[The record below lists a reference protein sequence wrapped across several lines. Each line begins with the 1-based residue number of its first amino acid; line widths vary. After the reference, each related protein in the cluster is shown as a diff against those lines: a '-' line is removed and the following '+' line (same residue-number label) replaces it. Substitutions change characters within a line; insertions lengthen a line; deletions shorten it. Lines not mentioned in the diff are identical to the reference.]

1 MYVFLQF
8 KNNFIENTLNILY
21 NNVIIFWEKNMK
33 EKKSKARINAV
44 KNNFFALHLVWKMCP
59 RMVVHMACS
68 KALYYFG
75 WLFYSAF
82 FMRYVINA
90 LQAGETFQAIMIFI
104 GITVAVFAS
113 MAFYNSYILGSVKPV
128 TDTEVNKKLYRK
140 LFKKS
145 RNVELECFENSD
157 FYDKYTLA
165 MKNADTRIIE
175 TVDQLFGLLF
185 GFVASI
191 CAFVFMFQ
199 VDTLSVTFIL
209 LPIIG
214 NFYFRILNSR
224 VDYQRN
230 KEMAPHNRRIDYINR
245 IMYLKDY
252 AKEIR
257 LTNIFNLLKR
267 QYTDA
272 ITGVADVTKK
282 FVLKSAFLHWFYVMF
297 TFTFIFEG
305 LLIYGAYRTLV
316 SNTMTLPQLAVLTSM
331 MVSTTWILIG
341 FTDSVT
347 ASFKNGLFVDYLRTF
362 LEYEEKIPED
372 YDGADPGNTIESIDF
387 RNVSFAYKDLPVL
400 TDLNMKF
407 EGKKTYAL
415 VGHNGAGKSTI
426 IKLLLRFY
434 DPTKGEILL
443 NGRNI
448 KEYNLQKYRALFAT
462 AFQDNRMFSM
472 SVADNVTLGENI
484 PAEQRDAIVTD
495 ALKLSGVYDKVMS
508 LPQGINTTLTREF
521 DDKGAVLSGGEFQ
534 KIVVSR
540 AFARNCPIK
549 VFDEPSSA
557 LDPIAEYQLF
567 DNILKACHEN
577 TLLFISHR
585 LSSVQNAD
593 HVFLLEHGQVKEEG
607 THRELMNRKGL
618 YADMYQ
624 KQAENYLADKA
635 KQTEGIWA

>member
-1 MYVFLQF
+1 
-8 KNNFIENTLNILY
+8 
-21 NNVIIFWEKNMK
+21 MK
-33 EKKSKARINAV
+33 EKKFKSRIRAV
-44 KNNFFALHLVWKMCP
+44 QNNFFALRLVWKMCP
-59 RMVVHMACS
+59 GPVVHMAI
-68 KALYYFG
+68 ARLLYYFG

-90 LQAGETFQAIMIFI
+90 LQTGETFKAIMIFI

-113 MAFYNSYILGSVKPV
+113 MALYNSFIQGYVAPV
-128 TDTEVNKKLYRK
+128 ANASLNKQLYQK
-140 LFKKS
+140 LFKKA

-165 MKNADTRIIE
+165 MKNADTNLYN

-185 GFVASI
+185 GFIASI
-191 CAFVFMFQ
+191 CAFIFMFK
-199 VDTLSVTFIL
+199 VDSFSVAFIL

-224 VDYQRN
+224 IDYQRN

-267 QYTDA
+267 QYTEA

-347 ASFKNGLFVDYLRTF
+347 ASFKNGLFVDYLKTF

-372 YDGADPGNTIESIDF
+372 YDGADPGKTIDSIEF
-387 RNVSFAYKDLPVL
+387 RNVSFAYKDTPVL
-400 TDLNMKF
+400 SNLNMKF
-407 EGKKTYAL
+407 EGGKTYAL

-434 DPTKGEILL
+434 DPTQGEILL
-443 NGRNI
+443 NGHNI

-462 AFQDNRMFSM
+462 AFQDNKMFSM
-472 SVADNVTLGENI
+472 TVADNVTLGENI
-484 PAEQRDAIVTD
+484 APEEREAIVTE

-508 LPQGINTTLTREF
+508 LPKGINTTLTREF
-521 DDKGAVLSGGEFQ
+521 DDEGAVLSGGEFQ

-540 AFARNCPIK
+540 AFARRCPIK

-567 DNILKACHEN
+567 DNILKACREN

-593 HVFLLEHGQVKEEG
+593 HVFLLEHGEVKEEG
-607 THRELMNRKGL
+607 SHRELIERHGL

-624 KQAENYLADKA
+624 KQAENYLADKS
-635 KQTEGIWA
+635 KVKEGIWA

>member
-1 MYVFLQF
+1 
-8 KNNFIENTLNILY
+8 
-21 NNVIIFWEKNMK
+21 MK
-33 EKKSKARINAV
+33 EKKSERRINAMR
-44 KNNFFALHLVWKMCP
+44 NNFYALRLVWKMCP
-59 RMVVHMACS
+59 GPVLHMAIARLLS
-68 KALYYFG
+68 YFG

-90 LQAGETFQAIMIFI
+90 LQSGESFKAIMIFI
-104 GITVAVFAS
+104 GITIAVFAS
-113 MAFYNSYILGSVKPV
+113 MALYNSYIQGYVAPV
-128 TDTEVNKKLYRK
+128 ANARLNKGLYQK

-145 RNVELECFENSD
+145 SNVELECFENSD

-165 MKNADTRIIE
+165 MKNADTNLYN
-175 TVDQLFGLLF
+175 TVDQLFGVMF
-185 GFVASI
+185 GCVASI
-191 CAFVFMFQ
+191 FAFFFMYQ
-199 VDTLSVTFIL
+199 VDKLSVLFIIF
-209 LPIIG
+209 PIIG
-214 NFYFRILNSR
+214 NFFFRRLINRLEYLR
-224 VDYQRN
+224 QQD
-230 KEMAPHNRRIDYINR
+230 MAPHNRRIDYINR
-245 IMYLKDY
+245 VMYLKDY

-272 ITGVADVTKK
+272 IQGLVEVIKK
-282 FVLKSAFLHWFYVMF
+282 YIAKSVVYHWFWVQF
-297 TFTFIFEG
+297 TFSFIFEG

-316 SNTMTLPQLAVLTSM
+316 SETMSLAQLAVITSM

-347 ASFKNGLFVDYLRTF
+347 ASLKNGLFVEYLRSF

-372 YDGADPGNTIESIDF
+372 YDGDDPGTTIESIEF
-387 RNVSFAYKDLPVL
+387 RNVGFAYKDTPVL
-400 TDLNMKF
+400 SNLNMKF
-407 EGKKTYAL
+407 EGGKTYAL

-434 DPTKGEILL
+434 DPTQGEIYL

-472 SVADNVTLGENI
+472 SVADNVTLGEDI
-484 PAEQRDAIVTD
+484 PAEKREAIVTE
-495 ALKLSGVYDKVMS
+495 ALKLSGVYDKVTS
-508 LPQGINTTLTREF
+508 LPKGINTTLTREF
-521 DDKGAVLSGGEFQ
+521 DDEGAVLSGGEFQ

-540 AFARNCPIK
+540 AFARSCPVK

-567 DNILKACHEN
+567 DNILKACTEN

-593 HVFLLEHGQVKEEG
+593 HVFLLEQGQVKEEG
-607 THRELMNRKGL
+607 THRELLDRQGL

-624 KQAENYLADKA
+624 KQAENYLADKS
-635 KQTEGIWA
+635 KQREGIWA

>member
-1 MYVFLQF
+1 
-8 KNNFIENTLNILY
+8 
-21 NNVIIFWEKNMK
+21 MK
-33 EKKSKARINAV
+33 EKKKKENKKRISAV
-44 KNNFFALHLVWKMCP
+44 KNNVFALKLLWKMCP
-59 RMVVHMACS
+59 RRVVHMAL
-68 KALYYFG
+68 ARLLYYFG

-90 LQAGETFQAIMIFI
+90 LQTGETFRAIMIFI
-104 GITVAVFAS
+104 GITIAVFAS
-113 MAFYNSYILGSVKPV
+113 MALYNSFIQGSVKPT
-128 TDTEVNKKLYRK
+128 TDAEINKKLYQK

-165 MKNADTRIIE
+165 MKNADTRLVE
-175 TVDQLFGLLF
+175 TVDMLFGLLF
-185 GFVASI
+185 GFIASI
-191 CAFVFMFQ
+191 CAFIFMFQ
-199 VDTLSVTFIL
+199 VDRLSVAFIL

-214 NFYFRILNSR
+214 NFFFRILNSR
-224 VDYQRN
+224 IDYKRN

-282 FVLKSAFLHWFYVMF
+282 FVWKSAFLHWFYVMF

-316 SNTMTLPQLAVLTSM
+316 SETMTLPQLAVLTSM

-372 YDGADPGNTIESIDF
+372 YDGDDPGTEIESLEF
-387 RNVSFAYKDLPVL
+387 RNVSFAYKDDVVL
-400 TDLNMKF
+400 SNLNMKF
-407 EGKKTYAL
+407 DGGKTYAL
-415 VGHNGAGKSTI
+415 VGHNGAGKSTL

-434 DPTKGEILL
+434 DPTQGEILL

-448 KEYNLQKYRALFAT
+448 KEYNLQKYRSLFAT

-472 SVADNVTLGENI
+472 SVADNVTLGEDI
-484 PAEQRDAIVTD
+484 PEDKRERIVVD
-495 ALKLSGVYDKVMS
+495 ALKLSGVYDKVME
-508 LPQGINTTLTREF
+508 LPKGINTTLTREF
-521 DDKGAVLSGGEFQ
+521 DDEGAVLSGGEFQ

-540 AFARNCPIK
+540 AFARQCPIK

-557 LDPIAEYQLF
+557 LDPIAEYKLF
-567 DNILKACHEN
+567 DNILKVCRQN

-593 HVFLLEHGQVKEEG
+593 HVFLLENGQVREEG
-607 THRELMNRKGL
+607 THRELMKKKGI

-624 KQAENYLADKA
+624 KQAENYLADKS
-635 KQTEGIWA
+635 KQKEGIWA

>member
-1 MYVFLQF
+1 
-8 KNNFIENTLNILY
+8 
-21 NNVIIFWEKNMK
+21 MK
-33 EKKSKARINAV
+33 EKKFKLRINAV
-44 KNNFFALHLVWKMCP
+44 RNNFYALGLVWRMCP
-59 RMVVHMACS
+59 GPVIHMAV
-68 KALYYFG
+68 ARLLYYFG

-90 LQAGETFQAIMIFI
+90 LQAGETFRAIMIFI
-104 GITVAVFAS
+104 GITVGVFAA
-113 MAFYNSYILGSVKPV
+113 MALYNSFIQGYVAPV
-128 TDTEVNKKLYRK
+128 ANASLNKQLYQK

-165 MKNADTRIIE
+165 MKNADTRLYE
-175 TVDQLFGLLF
+175 TVDQLFGVLF

-191 CAFVFMFQ
+191 FAFIFMFQ
-199 VDTLSVTFIL
+199 VDKLSVAFIF

-214 NFYFRILNSR
+214 NFYFRRLNTH
-224 VDYQRN
+224 VDYERN

-257 LTNIFNLLKR
+257 LTNIFKLLKR

-282 FVLKSAFLHWFYVMF
+282 FVWKSAFLHWFYVMF

-316 SNTMTLPQLAVLTSM
+316 SNTMSLAQLAVITSM

-372 YDGADPGNTIESIDF
+372 YDGADPGRTIESIEF
-387 RNVSFAYKDLPVL
+387 RNVGFAYKDIPVL
-400 TDLNMKF
+400 KNLNMKF

-434 DPTKGEILL
+434 DPTEGEILL

-448 KEYNLQKYRALFAT
+448 KDYNLQKYRALFAT

-472 SVADNVTLGENI
+472 SVADNVTLGEDI
-484 PAEQRDAIVTD
+484 PAEKREAIVTE

-540 AFARNCPIK
+540 AFARSCPVK

-567 DNILKACHEN
+567 DNILKACKEN

-593 HVFLLEHGQVKEEG
+593 HVFLLENGEVREEG
-607 THRELMNRKGL
+607 THRELIDRKGL

-624 KQAENYLADKA
+624 KQAENYLADKS
-635 KQTEGIWA
+635 KQKEGIWA

>member
-1 MYVFLQF
+1 MA
-8 KNNFIENTLNILY
+8 E
-21 NNVIIFWEKNMK
+21 K
-33 EKKSKARINAV
+33 EKKVNSV
-44 KNNFFALHLVWKMCP
+44 KNNFYALALVWKMCP
-59 RMVVHMACS
+59 GPVISMAVARLLS
-68 KALYYFG
+68 YFG

-90 LQAGETFQAIMIFI
+90 LQSGETFQSIMIFI
-104 GITVAVFAS
+104 GITIAVFAT
-113 MAFYNSYILGSVKPV
+113 MALYNSFIQGYVTPV
-128 TDTEVNKKLYRK
+128 ANATLNKKLYQK

-165 MKNADTRIIE
+165 MKNADTRLYE
-175 TVDQLFGLLF
+175 TVDQLFSVFF
-185 GFVASI
+185 GFIASI
-191 CAFVFMFQ
+191 FAFIFMFQ
-199 VDTLSVTFIL
+199 VDGFSVLFIL
-209 LPIIG
+209 FPIIG
-214 NFYFRILNSR
+214 NFIFRRMINHIEYKR
-224 VDYQRN
+224 QKD
-230 KEMAPHNRRIDYINR
+230 MAPHNRRIDYINR

-272 ITGVADVTKK
+272 ITGVAAVCKK
-282 FVLKSAFLHWFYVMF
+282 YIMKSVGLHWLWVMF
-297 TFTFIFEG
+297 TFSFIFEG
-305 LLIYGAYRTLV
+305 LLVYGAYRTLV
-316 SNTMTLPQLAVLTSM
+316 SETMTLAQLAVITSM

-347 ASFKNGLFVDYLRTF
+347 ASFKNGLFVEYLRSF

-372 YDGADPGNTIESIDF
+372 YDGADPGTEIDSIEF
-387 RNVSFAYKDLPVL
+387 RNVGFAYKDVPVL
-400 TDLNMKF
+400 KNLNMKF

-434 DPTKGEILL
+434 DPTEGEILL

-472 SVADNVTLGENI
+472 SVADNVTLGEDI
-484 PAEQRDAIVTD
+484 PPEEREKIVTD
-495 ALKLSGVYDKVMS
+495 ALKLSGVYEKVMS
-508 LPQGINTTLTREF
+508 LPDGINTTLTREF
-521 DDKGAVLSGGEFQ
+521 DDNGAVLSGGEFQ

-540 AFARNCPIK
+540 AFARRCPIK

-557 LDPIAEYQLF
+557 LDPIAEYKLF
-567 DNILKACHEN
+567 DNILKACQEN

-593 HVFLLEHGQVKEEG
+593 HVFLLENGEVLEEG
-607 THRELMNRKGL
+607 THRELMARRGL

-624 KQAENYLADKA
+624 KQAENYLADKT

>member
-1 MYVFLQF
+1 
-8 KNNFIENTLNILY
+8 
-21 NNVIIFWEKNMK
+21 MK
-33 EKKSKARINAV
+33 EKKFKSRINAV
-44 KNNFFALHLVWKMCP
+44 RNNFYALGLVWRMCP
-59 RMVVHMACS
+59 GPVIHMAV
-68 KALYYFG
+68 ARLLYYFG

-104 GITVAVFAS
+104 GITVGVFAA
-113 MAFYNSYILGSVKPV
+113 MALYNSFIQGYVAPV
-128 TDTEVNKKLYRK
+128 ANASLNKQLYQK

-165 MKNADTRIIE
+165 MKNADTRLYE
-175 TVDQLFGLLF
+175 TVDQLFGVLF

-191 CAFVFMFQ
+191 FAFIFMFQ
-199 VDTLSVTFIL
+199 VDKLSVAFIF

-214 NFYFRILNSR
+214 NFYFRRLNTH
-224 VDYQRN
+224 VDYERN

-257 LTNIFNLLKR
+257 LTNIFKLLKR

-282 FVLKSAFLHWFYVMF
+282 FVWKSAFLHWFYVMF

-316 SNTMTLPQLAVLTSM
+316 SNTMSLAQLAVITSM

-372 YDGADPGNTIESIDF
+372 YDGADPGRTIESIEF
-387 RNVSFAYKDLPVL
+387 RNVGFAYKDIPVL
-400 TDLNMKF
+400 KNLNMKF

-434 DPTKGEILL
+434 DPTEGEILL

-472 SVADNVTLGENI
+472 SVADNVTLGEDI
-484 PAEQRDAIVTD
+484 PKDQRETIVTD

-521 DDKGAVLSGGEFQ
+521 DDSGAVLSGGEFQ

-540 AFARNCPIK
+540 AFARSCPVK

-567 DNILKACHEN
+567 DNILKACKEN

-593 HVFLLEHGQVKEEG
+593 HVFLLENGEVREEG
-607 THRELMNRKGL
+607 THRELIDRKGL

-624 KQAENYLADKA
+624 KQAENYLADKS
-635 KQTEGIWA
+635 KQKEGIWA

>member
-1 MYVFLQF
+1 
-8 KNNFIENTLNILY
+8 
-21 NNVIIFWEKNMK
+21 MK
-33 EKKSKARINAV
+33 EKKFKSRINAV
-44 KNNFFALHLVWKMCP
+44 RNNFYALGLVWRMCP
-59 RMVVHMACS
+59 GPVIHMAV
-68 KALYYFG
+68 ARLLYYFG

-104 GITVAVFAS
+104 GITVGVFAA
-113 MAFYNSYILGSVKPV
+113 MALYNSFIQGYVAPV
-128 TDTEVNKKLYRK
+128 ANASLNKQLYQK

-165 MKNADTRIIE
+165 MKNADTRLYE
-175 TVDQLFGLLF
+175 TVDQLFGVLF

-191 CAFVFMFQ
+191 FAFIFMFQ
-199 VDTLSVTFIL
+199 VDKLSVAFIF

-214 NFYFRILNSR
+214 NFYFRRLNTH
-224 VDYQRN
+224 VDYERN

-257 LTNIFNLLKR
+257 LTNIFKLLKR

-282 FVLKSAFLHWFYVMF
+282 FVWKSAFLHWFYVMF

-316 SNTMTLPQLAVLTSM
+316 SNTMSLAQLAVITSM

-372 YDGADPGNTIESIDF
+372 YDGADPGRTIESIEF
-387 RNVSFAYKDLPVL
+387 RNVGFAYKDIPVL
-400 TDLNMKF
+400 KNLNMKF

-434 DPTKGEILL
+434 DPTEGEILL

-448 KEYNLQKYRALFAT
+448 KEYNLQKYRSLFAT

-472 SVADNVTLGENI
+472 SVADNVTLGEDI
-484 PAEQRDAIVTD
+484 PAEKREAIVTE

-521 DDKGAVLSGGEFQ
+521 DDSGAVLSGGEFQ

-540 AFARNCPIK
+540 AFARSCPVK

-567 DNILKACHEN
+567 DNILKACKEN

-593 HVFLLEHGQVKEEG
+593 HVFLLENGEVREEG
-607 THRELMNRKGL
+607 THRELIDRKGL

-624 KQAENYLADKA
+624 KQAENYLADKS
-635 KQTEGIWA
+635 KQKEGIWA

>member
-1 MYVFLQF
+1 
-8 KNNFIENTLNILY
+8 
-21 NNVIIFWEKNMK
+21 
-33 EKKSKARINAV
+33 
-44 KNNFFALHLVWKMCP
+44 
-59 RMVVHMACS
+59 
-68 KALYYFG
+68 
-75 WLFYSAF
+75 
-82 FMRYVINA
+82 
-90 LQAGETFQAIMIFI
+90 
-104 GITVAVFAS
+104 
-113 MAFYNSYILGSVKPV
+113 
-128 TDTEVNKKLYRK
+128 
-140 LFKKS
+140 
-145 RNVELECFENSD
+145 
-157 FYDKYTLA
+157 
-165 MKNADTRIIE
+165 MKNADTNLYN

-191 CAFVFMFQ
+191 CAFIFMFT
-199 VDTLSVTFIL
+199 VDSFSVAFIL

-224 VDYQRN
+224 IDYQRN

-267 QYTDA
+267 QYTEA

-372 YDGADPGNTIESIDF
+372 YDGTDPGKTIDSIEF
-387 RNVSFAYKDLPVL
+387 RNVSFAYKDALVL
-400 TDLNMKF
+400 SNLNMKF
-407 EGKKTYAL
+407 EGGKTYAL

-434 DPTKGEILL
+434 DPTQGEILL
-443 NGRNI
+443 NGHNI

-472 SVADNVTLGENI
+472 SVADNVTLGEDI
-484 PAEQRDAIVTD
+484 PAEKREAIVTE
-495 ALKLSGVYDKVMS
+495 ALKLSGVYEKVMS

-521 DDKGAVLSGGEFQ
+521 DDQGAVLSGGEFQ

-540 AFARNCPIK
+540 AFARRCPVK

-567 DNILKACHEN
+567 DNILKACKEN

-607 THRELMNRKGL
+607 SHRELMDRHGL

-624 KQAENYLADKA
+624 KQAENYLADKS
-635 KQTEGIWA
+635 KQKEGIWA

>member
-1 MYVFLQF
+1 MA
-8 KNNFIENTLNILY
+8 
-21 NNVIIFWEKNMK
+21 
-33 EKKSKARINAV
+33 EKKLKSKINAV
-44 KNNFFALHLVWKMCP
+44 RNNFYALRLVWKMCP
-59 RMVVHMACS
+59 VPVIHLAVG
-68 KALYYFG
+68 KLLYYFG

-90 LQAGETFQAIMIFI
+90 LQNGETFRAIMFFI
-104 GITVAVFAS
+104 IITVGVFAS
-113 MAFYNSYILGSVKPV
+113 IALYNSFILGYISPV
-128 TDTEVNKKLYRK
+128 ADATLNKKLYQK

-165 MKNADTRIIE
+165 MKNADKQLLG
-175 TVDQLFGLLF
+175 TVDQLFGVFF
-185 GFVASI
+185 GFIASI
-191 CAFVFMFQ
+191 CAFIFMFQ
-199 VDTLSVTFIL
+199 VDRLSVIFIF

-214 NFYFRILNSR
+214 NFYFRRLNTH

-316 SNTMTLPQLAVLTSM
+316 SYTMTLPQLAVLTSM

-372 YDGADPGNTIESIDF
+372 YDGTDPGTTIDSIEF
-387 RNVSFAYKDLPVL
+387 RNVSFAYKDVTVL
-400 TDLNMKF
+400 TNLNMKF

-434 DPTKGEILL
+434 DPTEGEILL

-484 PAEQRDAIVTD
+484 PESEKEAVVTE
-495 ALKLSGVYDKVMS
+495 ALKLSGVYEKVMS

-521 DDKGAVLSGGEFQ
+521 DDNGAVLSGGEFQ

-540 AFARNCPIK
+540 AFARRCPIK

-567 DNILKACHEN
+567 DNILKSCKEN

-607 THRELMNRKGL
+607 THRELMEMQGL

-624 KQAENYLADKA
+624 KQAENYLADKT
-635 KQTEGIWA
+635 KQTEGIWS

>member
-1 MYVFLQF
+1 MKDKK
-8 KNNFIENTLNILY
+8 KNEG
-21 NNVIIFWEKNMK
+21 
-33 EKKSKARINAV
+33 KKRISAV
-44 KNNFFALHLVWKMCP
+44 KNNVFALKLLWKMCP
-59 RMVVHMACS
+59 RRVVHMAL
-68 KALYYFG
+68 ARLLYYFG

-90 LQAGETFQAIMIFI
+90 LQTGETFRAIMIFI
-104 GITVAVFAS
+104 GITIAVFAS
-113 MAFYNSYILGSVKPV
+113 MAFYNSFIQGSVKPT
-128 TDTEVNKKLYRK
+128 TDAEINKKLYQK

-165 MKNADTRIIE
+165 MKNADTRLVE
-175 TVDQLFGLLF
+175 TVDMLFGLLF
-185 GFVASI
+185 GFIASI
-191 CAFVFMFQ
+191 CAFIFMFQ
-199 VDTLSVTFIL
+199 VDRLSVAFIL

-214 NFYFRILNSR
+214 NFFFRILNSR
-224 VDYQRN
+224 IDYKRN

-282 FVLKSAFLHWFYVMF
+282 FVWKSAFLHWFYVMF

-316 SNTMTLPQLAVLTSM
+316 SETMTLPQLAVLTSM

-372 YDGADPGNTIESIDF
+372 YDGDDPGTEIESLEF
-387 RNVSFAYKDLPVL
+387 RNVSFAYKDDVVL
-400 TDLNMKF
+400 SNLNMKF
-407 EGKKTYAL
+407 DGGKTYAL
-415 VGHNGAGKSTI
+415 VGHNGAGKSTL

-434 DPTKGEILL
+434 DPTQGEILL

-448 KEYNLQKYRALFAT
+448 KEYNLQKYRSLFAT

-472 SVADNVTLGENI
+472 SVADNVTLGEDI
-484 PAEQRDAIVTD
+484 PEDKRERIVVD
-495 ALKLSGVYDKVMS
+495 ALKLSGVYDKVME
-508 LPQGINTTLTREF
+508 LPKGINTTLTREF
-521 DDKGAVLSGGEFQ
+521 DDEGAVLSGGEFQ

-540 AFARNCPIK
+540 AFARQCPIK

-557 LDPIAEYQLF
+557 LDPIAEYKLF
-567 DNILKACHEN
+567 DNILKVCRQN

-593 HVFLLEHGQVKEEG
+593 HVFLLENGQVREEG
-607 THRELMNRKGL
+607 THRELMKKKGI

-624 KQAENYLADKA
+624 KQAENYLADKS
-635 KQTEGIWA
+635 KQKEGIWA

>member
-1 MYVFLQF
+1 
-8 KNNFIENTLNILY
+8 
-21 NNVIIFWEKNMK
+21 MK
-33 EKKSKARINAV
+33 EKKSKTRINAV
-44 KNNFFALHLVWKMCP
+44 RNNFYALGLVWKICP
-59 RMVVHMACS
+59 IPVLHMAIS
-68 KALYYFG
+68 RLLYYFG

-90 LQAGETFQAIMIFI
+90 LQSGESFKAIMTFI
-104 GITVAVFAS
+104 LITIVVFAS
-113 MAFYNSYILGSVKPV
+113 MALYNSYIQGYVAPV
-128 TDTEVNKKLYRK
+128 ANATLNKQLYQK

-145 RNVELECFENSD
+145 SNVELECFENSE

-165 MKNADTRIIE
+165 MKNADTNLYN
-175 TVDQLFGLLF
+175 TVDQLFGVLF
-185 GFVASI
+185 GFIASI
-191 CAFVFMFQ
+191 FAFLFMFQ
-199 VDTLSVTFIL
+199 VDKISVAFIL
-209 LPIIG
+209 FPIIG
-214 NFYFRILNSR
+214 NFFFRRLI
-224 VDYQRN
+224 N
-230 KEMAPHNRRIDYINR
+230 KLEYLRQQDMAPHNRRVDYINR
-245 IMYLKDY
+245 VMYLKDY

-257 LTNIFNLLKR
+257 LTSIFNLLKR
-267 QYTDA
+267 QYTEA
-272 ITGVADVTKK
+272 IKGLVEVIKK
-282 FVLKSAFLHWFYVMF
+282 YIIKSVIYHWFWVMF
-297 TFTFIFEG
+297 TFSFIFEG

-316 SNTMTLPQLAVLTSM
+316 SDTMTLAQLAVITSM

-347 ASFKNGLFVDYLRTF
+347 ASLKNGLFVEYLRSF

-372 YDGADPGNTIESIDF
+372 YDGADPGSTIESIEF
-387 RNVSFAYKDLPVL
+387 RNVGFAYKDIPVL
-400 TDLNMKF
+400 TNLNMKF
-407 EGKKTYAL
+407 EGGKTYAL

-434 DPTKGEILL
+434 DPTQGEILL

-448 KEYNLQKYRALFAT
+448 KEYNLQKYRALCAT

-472 SVADNVTLGENI
+472 SVADNVTLGEDI
-484 PAEQRDAIVTD
+484 PEDQREAIVTE

-508 LPQGINTTLTREF
+508 LPKGIDTTLTREF
-521 DDKGAVLSGGEFQ
+521 DDEGAVLSGGEFQ

-540 AFARNCPIK
+540 AFARSCPVK

-567 DNILKACHEN
+567 DNILKACRKN

-593 HVFLLEHGQVKEEG
+593 HVFLLEQGQVKEEG
-607 THRELMNRKGL
+607 THRELLDRQGL

-624 KQAENYLADKA
+624 KQAENYLADKS

>member
-1 MYVFLQF
+1 
-8 KNNFIENTLNILY
+8 
-21 NNVIIFWEKNMK
+21 MK
-33 EKKSKARINAV
+33 EKKFKSKIRAV
-44 KNNFFALHLVWKMCP
+44 QNNFFALRLVWKMCP
-59 RMVVHMACS
+59 GPVVHMAI
-68 KALYYFG
+68 ARLLYYFG

-90 LQAGETFQAIMIFI
+90 LQTGETFKAIMIFI

-113 MAFYNSYILGSVKPV
+113 MALYNSFIQGYVAPLANASL
-128 TDTEVNKKLYRK
+128 NKQLYQK
-140 LFKKS
+140 LFKKA

-165 MKNADTRIIE
+165 MKNADTNLYN

-191 CAFVFMFQ
+191 CAFIFMFK
-199 VDTLSVTFIL
+199 VDSFSVAFIL

-224 VDYQRN
+224 IDYQRN

-267 QYTDA
+267 QYTEA

-372 YDGADPGNTIESIDF
+372 YDGADPRKTIDSIEF
-387 RNVSFAYKDLPVL
+387 RNVSFAYKDTPVL
-400 TDLNMKF
+400 SNLNMKF
-407 EGKKTYAL
+407 EGGKTYAL

-434 DPTKGEILL
+434 DPTQGEILL
-443 NGRNI
+443 NGHNI

-472 SVADNVTLGENI
+472 SVADNVTLGEDI
-484 PAEQRDAIVTD
+484 PAEKREAIVTE
-495 ALKLSGVYDKVMS
+495 ALKLSGVYEKVMS
-508 LPQGINTTLTREF
+508 LPQEINTTLTREF
-521 DDKGAVLSGGEFQ
+521 DDQGAVLSGGEFQ

-540 AFARNCPIK
+540 AFARRCPVK

-567 DNILKACHEN
+567 DNILKACKEN

-607 THRELMNRKGL
+607 SHRELMDRHGL

-624 KQAENYLADKA
+624 KQAENYLADKS
-635 KQTEGIWA
+635 KQKEGIWA

>member
-1 MYVFLQF
+1 
-8 KNNFIENTLNILY
+8 
-21 NNVIIFWEKNMK
+21 MK

-44 KNNFFALHLVWKMCP
+44 RNNFFALRLVWKMCP

-68 KALYYFG
+68 RALYYFG

-90 LQAGETFQAIMIFI
+90 LQAGETFRAIMIFI

-128 TDTEVNKKLYRK
+128 TDTIVNKKLYQK

-199 VDTLSVTFIL
+199 VDSLSVAFIL

-282 FVLKSAFLHWFYVMF
+282 FILKSAFLHWFYVMF

-372 YDGADPGNTIESIDF
+372 YDGADPGNTIESIEF

-434 DPTKGEILL
+434 DPTEGEILL

-484 PAEQRDAIVTD
+484 PADQRDAIVTD

-521 DDKGAVLSGGEFQ
+521 DDNGAVLSGGEFQ

-567 DNILKACHEN
+567 DNILKACREN

-607 THRELMNRKGL
+607 THRELMNRNGL

-624 KQAENYLADKA
+624 KQAENYLADKT

>member
-1 MYVFLQF
+1 MELKKINSL
-8 KNNFIENTLNILY
+8 KNNFY
-21 NNVIIFWEKNMK
+21 
-33 EKKSKARINAV
+33 
-44 KNNFFALHLVWKMCP
+44 ALSLVWKMCP
-59 RMVVHMACS
+59 RIIIFLALS
-68 KALYYFG
+68 KLLYYFG

-90 LQAGETFQAIMIFI
+90 LQNGETFSAIMIFI
-104 GITVAVFAS
+104 AITVAIFAT
-113 MAFYNSYILGSVKPV
+113 MALYNSFVLGYIKP
-128 TDTEVNKKLYRK
+128 TSDTEVNKKLYQM

-175 TVDQLFGLLF
+175 TVDTFFGLFF
-185 GFVASI
+185 GFIASI
-191 CAFVFMFQ
+191 FAFIFMFQ
-199 VDTLSVTFIL
+199 VDKFSVAFIF

-214 NFYFRILNSR
+214 NFYFRRLNSHIE
-224 VDYQRN
+224 YQRN

-282 FVLKSAFLHWFYVMF
+282 FVLKSAFFHWFYVMF

-316 SNTMTLPQLAVLTSM
+316 SETMTLAQLAVITSM

-347 ASFKNGLFVDYLRTF
+347 ASFKNGLFIDYLRTF
-362 LEYEEKIPED
+362 LKYEEKIPED
-372 YDGADPGNTIESIDF
+372 YDGADPGNEIESIEF
-387 RNVSFAYKDLPVL
+387 RGVGFAYKDIPVL
-400 TDLNMKF
+400 KNLNMKF

-434 DPTKGEILL
+434 DPTEGEILL

-484 PAEQRDAIVTD
+484 PAEERDKIVTE
-495 ALKLSGVYDKVMS
+495 ALQLSGVYEKVMS

-521 DDKGAVLSGGEFQ
+521 DDEGAVLSGGEFQ

-540 AFARNCPIK
+540 AFARRCPIK

-557 LDPIAEYQLF
+557 LDPIAEYKLF
-567 DNILKACHEN
+567 DNILKACKEN

-593 HVFLLEHGQVKEEG
+593 HVFLLENGEVREEG
-607 THRELMNRKGL
+607 THRELMAKHGI
-618 YADMYQ
+618 YADMYE
-624 KQAENYLADKA
+624 KQAENYLADKT

>member
-1 MYVFLQF
+1 MEKKKKIGTVR
-8 KNNFIENTLNILY
+8 NNFYALRLCWKLCKRQ
-21 NNVIIFWEKNMK
+21 VIHRAISRF
-33 EKKSKARINAV
+33 
-44 KNNFFALHLVWKMCP
+44 
-59 RMVVHMACS
+59 
-68 KALYYFG
+68 LYYVG

-90 LQAGETFQAIMIFI
+90 LQEGKTFGAIMIFV
-104 GITVAVFAS
+104 GITVGIFAS
-113 MAFYNSYILGSVKPV
+113 MSLYNSYILGVVAP
-128 TDTEVNKKLYRK
+128 TADAQINKKLYQM

-145 RNVELECFENSD
+145 RNVELECFENAD

-165 MKNADTRIIE
+165 MKNADTRLTE
-175 TVDQLFGLLF
+175 TVDNLFGTLF
-185 GFVASI
+185 GFIASI
-191 CAFVFMFQ
+191 CAFIFMYR
-199 VDTLSVTFIL
+199 VDKLSVAFL
-209 LPIIG
+209 VLPVIG
-214 NFYFRILNSR
+214 NFVFRRLNSR
-224 VDYQRN
+224 VDYERN

-257 LTNIFNLLKR
+257 LTNIFRLLKR

-282 FVLKSAFLHWFYVMF
+282 FVWKASFFHWFYVMF

-316 SNTMTLPQLAVLTSM
+316 SQTMQLPQLAVLTSM

-347 ASFKNGLFVDYLRTF
+347 ACFKNGLFMDYLRTF
-362 LEYEEKIPED
+362 LEYKEKIPED
-372 YDGADPGNTIESIDF
+372 YDGADPGTSIESIEF
-387 RNVSFAYKDLPVL
+387 KNVSFAYKDIPVL
-400 TDLNMKF
+400 EGLNMKF
-407 EGKKTYAL
+407 EGGKTYAL

-434 DPTKGEILL
+434 DPTQGEILL

-448 KEYNLQKYRALFAT
+448 KEYNLQKYRSLFAT

-472 SVADNVTLGENI
+472 TVSDNVTLGENLSD
-484 PAEQRDAIVTD
+484 EEKETVVTE
-495 ALKLSGVYDKVMS
+495 ALQLSGVYEKVMS
-508 LPQGINTTLTREF
+508 LPKGMDTTLTREF
-521 DDKGAVLSGGEFQ
+521 DDEGAVLSGGEFQ
-534 KIVVSR
+534 KIVVAR

-557 LDPIAEYQLF
+557 LDPIAEYKLF
-567 DNILKACHEN
+567 DNILKACKKN

-593 HVFLLEHGQVKEEG
+593 HVFLLEKGEVKEEG
-607 THRELMNRKGL
+607 THRELMAKNGL
-618 YADMYQ
+618 YADMYN
-624 KQAENYLADKA
+624 KQAENYLADKT

>member
-1 MYVFLQF
+1 
-8 KNNFIENTLNILY
+8 
-21 NNVIIFWEKNMK
+21 MK

-44 KNNFFALHLVWKMCP
+44 RNNFFALRLVWKMCP
-59 RMVVHMACS
+59 QMVIHMACS
-68 KALYYFG
+68 RALYYFG

-90 LQAGETFQAIMIFI
+90 LQAGETFRAIMIFI

-128 TDTEVNKKLYRK
+128 TDTIVNKKLYQK

-199 VDTLSVTFIL
+199 VDSLSVAFIL

-282 FVLKSAFLHWFYVMF
+282 FILKSAFLHWFYVMF

-372 YDGADPGNTIESIDF
+372 YDGADPGNTIESIEF

-434 DPTKGEILL
+434 DPTEGEILL

-484 PAEQRDAIVTD
+484 PADQRDAIVTD

-521 DDKGAVLSGGEFQ
+521 DDNGAVLSGGEFQ

-567 DNILKACHEN
+567 DNILKACREN

-607 THRELMNRKGL
+607 THRELMNRNGL

-624 KQAENYLADKA
+624 KQAENYLADKT

>member
-1 MYVFLQF
+1 MASKKINSI
-8 KNNFIENTLNILY
+8 KNNFY
-21 NNVIIFWEKNMK
+21 
-33 EKKSKARINAV
+33 
-44 KNNFFALHLVWKMCP
+44 ALSLVWKMCP
-59 RMVVHMACS
+59 IPVIHMALS
-68 KALYYFG
+68 RLLYYFG

-90 LQAGETFQAIMIFI
+90 LQSGESFQAIMIFI

-113 MAFYNSYILGSVKPV
+113 MALYNSYIQGYVAPV
-128 TDTEVNKKLYRK
+128 ANASLNKQLYQK
-140 LFKKS
+140 LFKKA

-165 MKNADTRIIE
+165 IKNADTNLYN
-175 TVDQLFGLLF
+175 TVDQLFGVLF

-191 CAFVFMFQ
+191 CAFVFMFK
-199 VDTLSVTFIL
+199 VDKLSVTFIL

-224 VDYQRN
+224 IDYKRN

-257 LTNIFNLLKR
+257 LTKIFNLLKR

-316 SNTMTLPQLAVLTSM
+316 SNTMNLPQLAVLTSM

-347 ASFKNGLFVDYLRTF
+347 NSIKNGLFVDYLRTF

-372 YDGADPGNTIESIDF
+372 YDGADPGDKIESLEF
-387 RNVSFAYKDLPVL
+387 RNVSFAYKDTPVL
-400 TDLNMKF
+400 SGLNMKF
-407 EGKKTYAL
+407 QGGKTYAL

-434 DPTKGEILL
+434 DPTEGEIFL

-448 KEYNLQKYRALFAT
+448 KEYNLQKYRSLFAT

-472 SVADNVTLGENI
+472 SVADNVTLGENLT
-484 PAEQRDAIVTD
+484 AEQQKEIVTE
-495 ALKLSGVYDKVMS
+495 ALQLSGVYDKIMS
-508 LPQGINTTLTREF
+508 LPQGMNTTLTREF
-521 DDKGAVLSGGEFQ
+521 DDEGAVLSGGEFQ
-534 KIVVSR
+534 KIVVAR
-540 AFARNCPIK
+540 AFARRCPIK

-557 LDPIAEYQLF
+557 LDPIAEYKLF
-567 DNILKACHEN
+567 DNILKACKEN

-593 HVFLLEHGQVKEEG
+593 HVFLLEQGQVREEG
-607 THRELMNRKGL
+607 SHRELMKLGGL

-624 KQAENYLADKA
+624 KQAENYLADKS

>member
-1 MYVFLQF
+1 MA
-8 KNNFIENTLNILY
+8 
-21 NNVIIFWEKNMK
+21 
-33 EKKSKARINAV
+33 EKKLKSKINAV
-44 KNNFFALHLVWKMCP
+44 RNNFYALRLVWKMCP
-59 RMVVHMACS
+59 VPVIHLAVG
-68 KALYYFG
+68 KLLYYFG

-90 LQAGETFQAIMIFI
+90 LQNGETFRAIMFFI
-104 GITVAVFAS
+104 IITVGVFAS
-113 MAFYNSYILGSVKPV
+113 IALYNSFILGYISPV
-128 TDTEVNKKLYRK
+128 ADATLNKKLYQK

-165 MKNADTRIIE
+165 MKNADKQLLG
-175 TVDQLFGLLF
+175 TVDQLFGVFF
-185 GFVASI
+185 GFIASI
-191 CAFVFMFQ
+191 CAFIFMFQ
-199 VDTLSVTFIL
+199 VDRLSVIFIF

-214 NFYFRILNSR
+214 NFYFRRLNTH

-316 SNTMTLPQLAVLTSM
+316 SYTMTLPQLAVLTSM

-372 YDGADPGNTIESIDF
+372 YDGTDPGTTIDSIEF
-387 RNVSFAYKDLPVL
+387 RNVSFAYKDVTVL
-400 TDLNMKF
+400 TNLNMKF

-434 DPTKGEILL
+434 DPTEGEILL

-484 PAEQRDAIVTD
+484 PESEKEAVVTE

-521 DDKGAVLSGGEFQ
+521 DDNGAVLSGGEFQ

-540 AFARNCPIK
+540 AFARRCPIK

-567 DNILKACHEN
+567 DNILKSCKEN

-607 THRELMNRKGL
+607 THRELMEMQGL

-624 KQAENYLADKA
+624 KQAENYLADKT
-635 KQTEGIWA
+635 KQMEGIWS

>member
-1 MYVFLQF
+1 MA
-8 KNNFIENTLNILY
+8 
-21 NNVIIFWEKNMK
+21 
-33 EKKSKARINAV
+33 EKKLKSKINAV
-44 KNNFFALHLVWKMCP
+44 RNNFYALRLVWKMCP
-59 RMVVHMACS
+59 VPVIHLAVG
-68 KALYYFG
+68 KLLYYFG

-90 LQAGETFQAIMIFI
+90 LQNGETFRAIMFFI
-104 GITVAVFAS
+104 IITVGVFAS
-113 MAFYNSYILGSVKPV
+113 IALYNSFILGYISPV
-128 TDTEVNKKLYRK
+128 ADATLNKKLYQK

-165 MKNADTRIIE
+165 MKNADKQLLG
-175 TVDQLFGLLF
+175 TVDQLFGVFF
-185 GFVASI
+185 GFIASI
-191 CAFVFMFQ
+191 CAFIFMFQ
-199 VDTLSVTFIL
+199 VDRLSVIFIF

-214 NFYFRILNSR
+214 NFYFRRLNTH

-316 SNTMTLPQLAVLTSM
+316 SYTMTLPQLAVLTSM

-372 YDGADPGNTIESIDF
+372 YDGTDPGTTIDSIEF
-387 RNVSFAYKDLPVL
+387 RNVSFAYKDVTVL
-400 TDLNMKF
+400 TNLNMKF

-434 DPTKGEILL
+434 DPTEGEILL

-484 PAEQRDAIVTD
+484 PESEKEAVVTE

-521 DDKGAVLSGGEFQ
+521 DDNGAVLSGGEFQ

-540 AFARNCPIK
+540 AFARRCPIK

-567 DNILKACHEN
+567 DNILKSCKEN

-607 THRELMNRKGL
+607 THRELIAMQGL

-624 KQAENYLADKA
+624 KQAENYLADKT
-635 KQTEGIWA
+635 KQTEGIWS

>member
-1 MYVFLQF
+1 MA
-8 KNNFIENTLNILY
+8 E
-21 NNVIIFWEKNMK
+21 K
-33 EKKSKARINAV
+33 EKKVNSV
-44 KNNFFALHLVWKMCP
+44 KNNFYALALVWKMCP
-59 RMVVHMACS
+59 GPVISMAVARLLS
-68 KALYYFG
+68 YFG

-90 LQAGETFQAIMIFI
+90 LQSGETFESIMIFI
-104 GITVAVFAS
+104 GITIAVFAT
-113 MAFYNSYILGSVKPV
+113 MALYNSFIQGYVTPV
-128 TDTEVNKKLYRK
+128 ANATLNKKLYQK

-165 MKNADTRIIE
+165 MKNADTRLYE
-175 TVDQLFGLLF
+175 TVDQLFSVFF
-185 GFVASI
+185 GFIASI
-191 CAFVFMFQ
+191 FAFIFMFQ
-199 VDTLSVTFIL
+199 VDGFSVLFIL
-209 LPIIG
+209 FPIIG
-214 NFYFRILNSR
+214 NFIFRRMINHIEYKR
-224 VDYQRN
+224 QKD
-230 KEMAPHNRRIDYINR
+230 MAPHNRRIDYINR

-272 ITGVADVTKK
+272 ITGVAAVCKK
-282 FVLKSAFLHWFYVMF
+282 YIMKSVVLHWLWVMF
-297 TFTFIFEG
+297 TFSFIFEG
-305 LLIYGAYRTLV
+305 LLVYGAYRTLV
-316 SNTMTLPQLAVLTSM
+316 SETMTLAQLAVITSM

-347 ASFKNGLFVDYLRTF
+347 ASFKNGLFVEYLRSF

-372 YDGADPGNTIESIDF
+372 YDGADPGTEIDSIEF
-387 RNVSFAYKDLPVL
+387 RNVGFAYKDVPVL
-400 TDLNMKF
+400 KNLNMKF

-434 DPTKGEILL
+434 DPTEGEILL

-462 AFQDNRMFSM
+462 AFQDNKMFSM
-472 SVADNVTLGENI
+472 SVADNVTLGEDI
-484 PAEQRDAIVTD
+484 APEEREKIVTD
-495 ALKLSGVYDKVMS
+495 ALKLSGVYEKVMS
-508 LPQGINTTLTREF
+508 LPDGINTTLTREF
-521 DDKGAVLSGGEFQ
+521 DDNGAVLSGGEFQ

-540 AFARNCPIK
+540 AFARRCPIK

-557 LDPIAEYQLF
+557 LDPIAEYKLF
-567 DNILKACHEN
+567 DNILKACQEN

-593 HVFLLEHGQVKEEG
+593 HVFLLENGEVLEEG
-607 THRELMNRKGL
+607 THRELMARRGL

-624 KQAENYLADKA
+624 KQAENYLADKT

>member
-1 MYVFLQF
+1 MA
-8 KNNFIENTLNILY
+8 E
-21 NNVIIFWEKNMK
+21 K
-33 EKKSKARINAV
+33 EKKVNSV
-44 KNNFFALHLVWKMCP
+44 KNNFYALALVWKMCP
-59 RMVVHMACS
+59 GPVISMAVARLLS
-68 KALYYFG
+68 YFG

-90 LQAGETFQAIMIFI
+90 LQSGETFQSIMIFI
-104 GITVAVFAS
+104 GITIAVFAT
-113 MAFYNSYILGSVKPV
+113 MALYNSFIQGYVTPV
-128 TDTEVNKKLYRK
+128 ANATLNKKLYQK

-165 MKNADTRIIE
+165 MKNADTRLYE
-175 TVDQLFGLLF
+175 TVDQLFSVFF
-185 GFVASI
+185 GFIASI
-191 CAFVFMFQ
+191 FAFIFMFQ
-199 VDTLSVTFIL
+199 VDGFSVLFIL
-209 LPIIG
+209 FPIIG
-214 NFYFRILNSR
+214 NFIFRRMINHIEYNR
-224 VDYQRN
+224 QKD
-230 KEMAPHNRRIDYINR
+230 MAPHNRRIDYINR

-272 ITGVADVTKK
+272 ITGVAAVCKK
-282 FVLKSAFLHWFYVMF
+282 YIMKSVGLHWLWVMF
-297 TFTFIFEG
+297 TFSFIFEG
-305 LLIYGAYRTLV
+305 LLVYGAYRTLV
-316 SNTMTLPQLAVLTSM
+316 SETMTLAQLAVITSM

-347 ASFKNGLFVDYLRTF
+347 ASFKNGLFVEYLRSF

-372 YDGADPGNTIESIDF
+372 YDGADPGTEIDSIEF
-387 RNVSFAYKDLPVL
+387 RNVGFAYKDVPVL
-400 TDLNMKF
+400 KNLNMKF

-434 DPTKGEILL
+434 DPTEGEILL

-472 SVADNVTLGENI
+472 SVADNVTLGEDI
-484 PAEQRDAIVTD
+484 ASEEREKIVTD
-495 ALKLSGVYDKVMS
+495 ALKLSGVYEKVMS
-508 LPQGINTTLTREF
+508 LPDGINTTLTREF
-521 DDKGAVLSGGEFQ
+521 DDNGAVLSGGEFQ

-540 AFARNCPIK
+540 AFARRCPIK

-557 LDPIAEYQLF
+557 LDPIAEYKLF
-567 DNILKACHEN
+567 DNILKACQEN

-593 HVFLLEHGQVKEEG
+593 HVFLLENGEVLEEG
-607 THRELMNRKGL
+607 THRELMARRGL

-624 KQAENYLADKA
+624 KQAENYLADKT

>member
-1 MYVFLQF
+1 MAKKPKTKVHAVR
-8 KNNFIENTLNILY
+8 NNIY
-21 NNVIIFWEKNMK
+21 
-33 EKKSKARINAV
+33 
-44 KNNFFALHLVWKMCP
+44 ALRLVWKMCP
-59 RMVVHMACS
+59 RRVVHMAL
-68 KALYYFG
+68 ARLLYYFG

-90 LQAGETFQAIMIFI
+90 LQTGETFRAIMIFI
-104 GITVAVFAS
+104 GITIAVFAS
-113 MAFYNSYILGSVKPV
+113 MALYNSFIQGSVKPA
-128 TDTEVNKKLYRK
+128 TDAEINKKLYQK

-165 MKNADTRIIE
+165 MKNADTRLVE
-175 TVDQLFGLLF
+175 TVDMLFGLLF
-185 GFVASI
+185 GFIASI
-191 CAFVFMFQ
+191 CAFIFMFQ
-199 VDTLSVTFIL
+199 VDRLSVAFIL

-214 NFYFRILNSR
+214 NFFFRILNSR
-224 VDYQRN
+224 IDYKRN

-282 FVLKSAFLHWFYVMF
+282 FVWKSAFLHWFYVMF

-316 SNTMTLPQLAVLTSM
+316 SETMTLPQLAVLTSM

-372 YDGADPGNTIESIDF
+372 YDGDDPGTEIESLEF
-387 RNVSFAYKDLPVL
+387 RNVSFAYKDDVVL
-400 TDLNMKF
+400 SNLNMKF
-407 EGKKTYAL
+407 NGGKTYAL
-415 VGHNGAGKSTI
+415 VGHNGAGKSTL

-434 DPTKGEILL
+434 DPTQGEILL

-448 KEYNLQKYRALFAT
+448 KEYNLQKYRSLFAT

-472 SVADNVTLGENI
+472 SVADNVTLGEDI
-484 PAEQRDAIVTD
+484 PADQREQIVVD

-508 LPQGINTTLTREF
+508 LPNGIDTTLTREF
-521 DDKGAVLSGGEFQ
+521 DDNGAVLSGGEFQ

-540 AFARNCPIK
+540 AFARQCPIK

-557 LDPIAEYQLF
+557 LDPIAEYKLF
-567 DNILKACHEN
+567 DNILKACRQN

-593 HVFLLEHGQVKEEG
+593 HVFLLENGQVREEG
-607 THRELMNRKGL
+607 THRELMKKKGI

-624 KQAENYLADKA
+624 KQAENYLADKS
-635 KQTEGIWA
+635 KQKEGIWA

>member
-1 MYVFLQF
+1 MASKKINSI
-8 KNNFIENTLNILY
+8 KNNFY
-21 NNVIIFWEKNMK
+21 
-33 EKKSKARINAV
+33 
-44 KNNFFALHLVWKMCP
+44 ALSLVWKMCP
-59 RMVVHMACS
+59 IPVIHMALS
-68 KALYYFG
+68 RLLYYFG

-90 LQAGETFQAIMIFI
+90 LQSGESFQAIMIFI

-113 MAFYNSYILGSVKPV
+113 MALYNSYIQGYVAPV
-128 TDTEVNKKLYRK
+128 ANASLNKQLYQK
-140 LFKKS
+140 LFKKA

-165 MKNADTRIIE
+165 MKNADTNLYN
-175 TVDQLFGLLF
+175 TVDQLFGVLF

-191 CAFVFMFQ
+191 CAFVFMFK
-199 VDTLSVTFIL
+199 VDNLSVTFIL

-224 VDYQRN
+224 IDYKRN

-257 LTNIFNLLKR
+257 LTKIFNLLKR

-316 SNTMTLPQLAVLTSM
+316 SNTMNLPQLAVLTSM

-347 ASFKNGLFVDYLRTF
+347 NSIKNGLFVDYLRTF

-372 YDGADPGNTIESIDF
+372 YDGADPGDKIESLEF
-387 RNVSFAYKDLPVL
+387 RNVSFAYKDTPVL
-400 TDLNMKF
+400 SGLNMKF
-407 EGKKTYAL
+407 QGGKTYAL

-434 DPTKGEILL
+434 DPTEGEIFL

-448 KEYNLQKYRALFAT
+448 KEYNLQKYRSLFAT

-472 SVADNVTLGENI
+472 SVADNVTLGENLT
-484 PAEQRDAIVTD
+484 AEQQKEIVTE
-495 ALKLSGVYDKVMS
+495 ALQLSGVYDKIMS
-508 LPQGINTTLTREF
+508 LPQGMNTTLTREF
-521 DDKGAVLSGGEFQ
+521 DDEGAVLSGGEFQ
-534 KIVVSR
+534 KIVVAR
-540 AFARNCPIK
+540 AFARRCPIK

-557 LDPIAEYQLF
+557 LDPIAEYKLF
-567 DNILKACHEN
+567 DNILKACKEN

-593 HVFLLEHGQVKEEG
+593 HVFLLEQGQVREEG
-607 THRELMNRKGL
+607 SHRELMKLGGL

-624 KQAENYLADKA
+624 KQAENYLADKS